1 MWLSN
6 KPVRLA
12 HIDPLRELNTLRS
25 GLLFSVKKQS
35 VTQLSKVY
43 IMKRITLILASTIF
57 SLTALPLG
65 AQTTDHSAH
74 HPEPAKVAQAAAPM
88 TDGEVRKVDMETKK
102 ITIRHGTIENL
113 GMPPMTMVF
122 QVKDPAL
129 LDQVKAGDKIR
140 FNAEK
145 SGGAFTVTRI
155 ESAQ

>member
-6 KPVRLA
+6 KPARLA

-35 VTQLSKVY
+35 VTQLTKVY

>member
-1 MWLSN
+1 MN
-6 KPVRLA
+6 RTA
-12 HIDPLRELNTLRS
+12 
-25 GLLFSVKKQS
+25 
-35 VTQLSKVY
+35 
-43 IMKRITLILASTIF
+43 LILAATLV

-102 ITIRHGTIENL
+102 ITIRHGAIENL

-129 LDQVKAGDKIR
+129 LDKVKTGDKVK
-140 FNAEK
+140 FVAEK
-145 SGGAFTVTRI
+145 TGGAYTVTQI
-155 ESAQ
+155 EPAK

>member
-6 KPVRLA
+6 KPARLA

>member
-6 KPVRLA
+6 KPARLA

-74 HPEPAKVAQAAAPM
+74 HPEPAKVAQAASPM
-88 TDGEVRKVDMETKK
+88 ADGEVRKVDMETKK

>member
-1 MWLSN
+1 MN
-6 KPVRLA
+6 
-12 HIDPLRELNTLRS
+12 
-25 GLLFSVKKQS
+25 
-35 VTQLSKVY
+35 
-43 IMKRITLILASTIF
+43 RIALILASTIF

-74 HPEPAKVAQAAAPM
+74 HPEPAKVAQAASPM
-88 TDGEVRKVDMETKK
+88 ADGEVRKVDMETKK

>member
-1 MWLSN
+1 M
-6 KPVRLA
+6 A

-74 HPEPAKVAQAAAPM
+74 HPEPAKVAQAASPM
-88 TDGEVRKVDMETKK
+88 ADGEVRKVDMETKK